1 MTRTEIL
8 RGMIEKNGPKY
19 QMGVCIEELAELTKE
34 LTKHLRDKGSV
45 MHACEEIADVEICL
59 EQLKLILPR
68 AQLQIDIF
76 KRFKFERL
84 QKLYLEGGER

>member
-1 MTRTEIL
+1 VTRTEIL
-8 RGMIEKNGPKY
+8 EGIIKKNGTKY

-34 LTKHLRDKGSV
+34 LTKHMRDKGSA
-45 MHACEEIADVEICL
+45 MHTCEEIADVEICL
-59 EQLKLILPR
+59 EQLKMMLPR
-68 AQLQIDIF
+68 SRLQIGIF